1 MSARA
6 TNQNRQEIDVFGGKA
21 MCVPEY
27 VYGMILIES
36 QGLRTPRN
44 QVAETTSQRPWAIA
58 LISLL
63 ETCYSFNRLFLDDPA
78 GMQA

>member
-1 MSARA
+1 
-6 TNQNRQEIDVFGGKA
+6 

-27 VYGMILIES
+27 FYGMILIEG
-36 QGLRTPRN
+36 QDPRTPRR
-44 QVAETTSQRPWAIA
+44 QVAERTSQRPWAVA

>member
-1 MSARA
+1 
-6 TNQNRQEIDVFGGKA
+6 
-21 MCVPEY
+21 MCVPECI
-27 VYGMILIES
+27 YGMILIES
-36 QGLRTPRN
+36 QESRAPRN
-44 QVAETTSQRPWAIA
+44 QVAEITSQRPWAVA